1 MLLSVFGKVDWRL
14 QSRSRQRRRR
24 RRWRRRRPSRHPPVA
39 KKSLEW
45 ERQRKRESLSVGL
58 ILLLSL
64 SLSLSLTF
72 THTCFLSLSLSRH
85 KGRKSS
91 KCDSNFF
98 PLLLPPHRTRV
109 LRRLRG
115 CPRSL
120 RGHIG
125 LWRGRRPLK
134 QPSKS
139 SQLSRATFLV
149 KARLFVQQLWK
160 ISSTSFIKDWTSH
173 SLLASNLNED
183 LFL

>member
-39 KKSLEW
+39 KKLLEW

-64 SLSLSLTF
+64 PLSLLLSLTLAFSLSLFQVIKDEKVPNATATSF
-72 THTCFLSLSLSRH
+72 PSFL
-85 KGRKSS
+85 
-91 KCDSNFF
+91 
-98 PLLLPPHRTRV
+98 PPPHRTRV

-125 LWRGRRPLK
+125 LWRGRRPSK

-160 ISSTSFIKDWTSH
+160 ISSTSVITDCTSH
-173 SLLASNLNED
+173 RLLASKLNEV

>member
-1 MLLSVFGKVDWRL
+1 MTSTTTKSTPTSRKKVARMRETEKEREPLCRPHSIAFSLSLLLSLTRAF
-14 QSRSRQRRRR
+14 
-24 RRWRRRRPSRHPPVA
+24 
-39 KKSLEW
+39 
-45 ERQRKRESLSVGL
+45 
-58 ILLLSL
+58 SL
-64 SLSLSLTF
+64 SLSLFQVIKDEKVPNATATSF
-72 THTCFLSLSLSRH
+72 PSFL
-85 KGRKSS
+85 
-91 KCDSNFF
+91 
-98 PLLLPPHRTRV
+98 PPPHRTRV

-160 ISSTSFIKDWTSH
+160 ISSTSVITDCTSH
-173 SLLASNLNED
+173 RLLASNLNEV